1 MNDKKF
7 HPTNFAKRPLG
18 MRLAMLVR
26 LWRSVIDEAIADTN
40 LTQSR
45 WTVLMQLSVAEQPM
59 TVSELALAQGI
70 ELPPLTRTLTQ
81 LEELGYIRRESQ
93 LHDRRVRLIILTE
106 QGEALLT
113 QVHAEVERCQQKAS
127 EGLSPEALEQ
137 FNQTVNLLA
146 ENMSKLL

>member
-7 HPTNFAKRPLG
+7 NPENFAARPLG

-26 LWRSVIDEAIADTN
+26 LWRSVIDEAIAETG

-45 WTVLMQLSVAEQPM
+45 WTVLMQLSVAEHPL

-81 LEELGYIRRESQ
+81 LETSGYITRIA
-93 LHDRRVRLIILTE
+93 HNDDRRIRLIILTTSGKE
-106 QGEALLT
+106 LLER
-113 QVHAEVERCQQKAS
+113 VHKAVDRCQQKAS
-127 EGLSPEALEQ
+127 EGLSPEALQQ
-137 FNQTVNLLA
+137 FSQTVNLLTD
-146 ENMSKLL
+146 NMSKLL